1 MSPLLLI
8 MEEAFAP
15 YFSPQRTQSPQSSMM
30 AKGEAQTFLQGGI
43 DPSVAGYTPAGTGP
57 DSPPLRSL
65 CIPWWWLLH

>member
-30 AKGEAQTFLQGGI
+30 AKGEARPLAGE
-43 DPSVAGYTPAGTGP
+43 PSLRRSRVAI
-57 DSPPLRSL
+57 PPKQPHLS
-65 CIPWWWLLH
+65 IPL